1 WSRPCVIPTRFS
13 LRVST
18 HRSARPVCLAAQAT
32 RIASRSIPTLA
43 PKPPPTSGATTRMA
57 SGSRPKAPAM
67 INRLIW
73 AFWVLTHTVSL
84 PPVHMAAAARPSM
97 GTGAT
102 RWFTMSRE
110 TTTSQPS
117 NAVSPAGWATAT
129 FDPASGNS
137 SVCPVHDRGE
147 GLIVHADQL
156 GGVLALVAV
165 VGQHHGHRLTHEPH
179 PVHRQQRL

>member
-1 WSRPCVIPTRFS
+1 MM
-13 LRVST
+13 
-18 HRSARPVCLAAQAT
+18 
-32 RIASRSIPTLA
+32 
-43 PKPPPTSGATTRMA
+43 K
-57 SGSRPKAPAM
+57 
-67 INRLIW
+67 RLIW

-84 PPVHMAAAARPSM
+84 PSTHMAAAARPSM

-137 SVCPVHDRGE
+137 SVDPASASAGSTMAGRGS
-147 GLIVHADQL
+147 
-156 GGVLALVAV
+156 
-165 VGQHHGHRLTHEPH
+165 
-179 PVHRQQRL
+179 